1 VTAPASDG
9 RRRVLLAITVYNG
22 RDFLERTLRSA
33 LRIDTSAA
41 DLEIVVFD
49 DASPEEG
56 FSAWLADLCASL
68 GVGYYRTPR
77 NLGIVRNVNLGL
89 LYGRESEH
97 DFVIISNSDVIY
109 PENLLTGMIAVAD
122 SDETIGSVTAWSN
135 NVSVYSLP
143 NESPE
148 RLLADQD
155 TVDLVSRALNGH
167 YGTGVVDVPAG
178 ISFCILIPR
187 RVLLEVGLMDPV
199 FGRGYCEET
208 DWTLRSRARGYR
220 IAMSPGVFVYHAGQ
234 GSTLAAGLLSEGHT
248 TVPANEAIIGMRYPL
263 FRGQVQAFL
272 NSSTLHELYLWGASV
287 VIRAAALDRGYRV
300 DVGGLPRQ
308 NESDD
313 DVRVTIDSTGVTGA
327 PVARFRGF
335 SVSIGHPELTGL
347 DAVIAFFQ
355 GQEPSE
361 VVLHDG
367 GPQRTKLLRRSEGV
381 RVRDQVAYPERV

>member
-1 VTAPASDG
+1 VTAP
-9 RRRVLLAITVYNG
+9 RRRVLLAITAYNG

-33 LRIDTSAA
+33 LRIDTGAA

-56 FSAWLADLCASL
+56 FGEWLEDLCGAL

-89 LYGRESEH
+89 LYGRDQEH

-143 NESPE
+143 NEAPE

-155 TVDLVSRALNGH
+155 TVDLVSRALNDH

-208 DWTLRSRARGYR
+208 DWTLRSKARGYR
-220 IAMSPGVFVYHAGQ
+220 IALAPGVFVYHAGQ
-234 GSTLAAGLLSEGHT
+234 GSTLAAGLLSEGAT
-248 TVPANEAIIGMRYPL
+248 TVPANEAILAMRYPL
-263 FRGQVQAFL
+263 FRGQVEAFL
-272 NSSTLHELYLWGASV
+272 NSSTLPELWLWGSST
-287 VIRAAALDRGYRV
+287 ILHTAARERGYRV
-300 DVGGLPRQ
+300 DVGGLPRAGDA
-308 NESDD
+308 DD
-313 DVRVTIDSTGVTGA
+313 EVRVTIDVTGVTGA

-335 SVSIGHPELTGL
+335 SAGIGHPELRGL
-347 DAVIAFFQ
+347 DAVRAFFG
-355 GQEPSE
+355 GQEPTA
-361 VVLHDG
+361 VVLHDPG
-367 GPQRTKLLRRSEGV
+367 AARAELLRQAQGTKILDR
-381 RVRDQVAYPERV
+381 VAYPERV

>member
-1 VTAPASDG
+1 MTAP
-9 RRRVLLAITVYNG
+9 RRRVLLAITAYNG

-33 LRIDTSAA
+33 LRIDTGAA

-56 FSAWLADLCASL
+56 FGEWLEDLCGAL

-89 LYGRESEH
+89 LYGRDQEH

-143 NESPE
+143 NEAPE

-155 TVDLVSRALNGH
+155 TVDLVSRALNDH

-208 DWTLRSRARGYR
+208 DWTLRSKARGYR
-220 IAMSPGVFVYHAGQ
+220 IALAPGVFVYHAGQ
-234 GSTLAAGLLSEGHT
+234 GSTLAAGLLSEGAT
-248 TVPANEAIIGMRYPL
+248 TVPANEAILAMRYPL
-263 FRGQVQAFL
+263 FRGQVEAFL
-272 NSSTLHELYLWGASV
+272 NSSTLPELWFWGSSTV
-287 VIRAAALDRGYRV
+287 LHTAARERGYRV
-300 DVGGLPRQ
+300 DVGGLPRAGDAD
-308 NESDD
+308 EE
-313 DVRVTIDSTGVTGA
+313 VRVTIDVTGVTGA

-335 SVSIGHPELTGL
+335 SAAIGHPELRGL
-347 DAVIAFFQ
+347 DAVRAFFG
-355 GQEPSE
+355 GQEPTA
-361 VVLHDG
+361 VVLHDPG
-367 GPQRTKLLRRSEGV
+367 AARTELLRQAQGTKIL
-381 RVRDQVAYPERV
+381 DQVAYPERV

>member
-1 VTAPASDG
+1 VTAD
-9 RRRVLLAITVYNG
+9 RRRVLLAITAYNG

-56 FSAWLADLCASL
+56 FGAWLSELCSSL
-68 GVGYYRTPR
+68 GIGYYRTPR

-89 LYGRESEH
+89 LYGRDQEH

-143 NESPE
+143 NQSPD
-148 RLLADQD
+148 RMLADQT
-155 TVDLVSRALNGH
+155 TVDLVSRALNAH
-167 YGTGVVDVPAG
+167 YGTGAVDVPAG

-208 DWTLRSRARGYR
+208 DWTLRSKARGYR
-220 IAMSPGVFVYHAGQ
+220 IALAPGVFVYHAGQ

-248 TVPANEAIIGMRYPL
+248 TVPANEAILGMRYPL
-263 FRGQVQAFL
+263 FRGQVEAFL
-272 NSSTLHELYLWGASV
+272 YSSTLDELSLWGSSV
-287 VIRAAALDRGYRV
+287 VIRAAAKERGYRV
-300 DVGGLPRQ
+300 DVGGLPREG
-308 NESDD
+308 ESDD
-313 DVRVTIDSTGVTGA
+313 DVRVTLDATGVTGA

-335 SVSIGHPELTGL
+335 TVPIGHPELRDL
-347 DAVIAFFQ
+347 DAVVAFFD
-355 GQEPSE
+355 GQKPSE
-361 VVLHDG
+361 VVLHDA
-367 GPQRTKLLRRSEGV
+367 GPTRSTLLRRAEGV
-381 RVRDQVAYPERV
+381 RLVDQVAYPERV

>member
-1 VTAPASDG
+1 
-9 RRRVLLAITVYNG
+9 VLLAITAYNG

-56 FSAWLADLCASL
+56 FGEWLAELCGSL
-68 GVGYYRTPR
+68 GVGYYRSPR

-143 NESPE
+143 NEDPE
-148 RLLADQD
+148 RLVADQE
-155 TVDLVSRALNGH
+155 TVDLVSRALNDH

-208 DWTLRSRARGYR
+208 DWTLRSKGRGYR

-234 GSTLAAGLLSEGHT
+234 GSTLAAGLISEGTT

-287 VIRAAALDRGYRV
+287 VIRAAARERGYRV

-308 NESDD
+308 GESDD
-313 DVRVTIDSTGVTGA
+313 DVRVTLDSTGVTGA

-335 SVSIGHPELTGL
+335 SVAIGHPELTGL
-347 DAVIAFFQ
+347 DAVMAFFHD
-355 GQEPSE
+355 QEPRE

-367 GPQRTKLLRRSEGV
+367 GPTRTALLRRTEGV
-381 RVRDQVAYPERV
+381 RLLDQVAYPERV